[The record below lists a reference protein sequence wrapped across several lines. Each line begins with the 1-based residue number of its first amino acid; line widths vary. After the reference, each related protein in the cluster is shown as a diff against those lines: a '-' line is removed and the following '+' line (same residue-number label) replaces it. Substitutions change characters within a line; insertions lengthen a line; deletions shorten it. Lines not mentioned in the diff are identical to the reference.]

1 MRKLFLLPLILIC
14 ILGFNG
20 AGALAQRTPA
30 QGAAQALG
38 ANGAQSRPAI
48 GVAVTILRPHG
59 FEPAEME
66 VNAGRTLLAV
76 YNRTGA
82 QEIVLRIEREAVSGQ
97 PGQLLREERVPIG
110 KRATRELFDLV
121 PGRYVVTEANHPAW
135 KCRITVKP
143 GLN

>member
-1 MRKLFLLPLILIC
+1 MRRLFLLPLILIC
-14 ILGFNG
+14 IQGFRG
-20 AGALAQRTPA
+20 AGVLALQTRSAQP
-30 QGAAQALG
+30 
-38 ANGAQSRPAI
+38 RPAT
-48 GVAVTILRPHG
+48 GVAVTVLRPHG

-82 QEIVLRIEREAVSGQ
+82 QEIFLRIEREAGSGQ
-97 PGQLLREERVPIG
+97 PGQFLREERVPIG

-121 PGRYVVTEANHPAW
+121 PGRYVVTEANHPEW

-143 GLN
+143 GSN